1 MSMVVRHVVVDESM
15 RRGYLLVAAVVMPDD
30 VTATR
35 RGVKSLVEPGQR
47 RLHMVKESDSRRRL
61 ILQRMADLGCSA
73 TLYEAGAGHKSN
85 ITRRRACLERLV
97 HDVVDTG
104 AGTRLCLETAEGVD
118 RRDQQQLLELVRRLQ
133 CRDILAYEH
142 AHASAEPLL
151 AVPDAIAWAWTR
163 GGEWRRRA
171 QPLVSSVVTV

>member
-1 MSMVVRHVVVDESM
+1 M
-15 RRGYLLVAAVVMPDD
+15 RRGYLLVGAVVMPED
-30 VTATR
+30 VAATR
-35 RGVKSLVEPGQR
+35 RGVKDLIEPGQR

-61 ILQRMADLGCSA
+61 ILQRMADLRCRA
-73 TLYEAGAGHKSN
+73 TVHEAGADHKSN

-118 RRDQQQLLELVRRLQ
+118 RRDQQQLLELVRRLG
-133 CRDILAYEH
+133 CRDTLVYEH
-142 AHASAEPLL
+142 AHASTEPLL
-151 AVPDAIAWAWTR
+151 AVPDAIAWAWAR

-171 QPLVSSVVTV
+171 DPLVSSVISV